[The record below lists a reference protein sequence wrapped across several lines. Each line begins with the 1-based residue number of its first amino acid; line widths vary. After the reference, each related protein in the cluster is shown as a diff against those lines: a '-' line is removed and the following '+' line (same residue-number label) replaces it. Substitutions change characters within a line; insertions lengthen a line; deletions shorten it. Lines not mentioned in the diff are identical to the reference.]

1 MALVSAANDMQ
12 IVPIAIH
19 TPVWADARRGGSV
32 AVRGATV
39 GRAAGGGTIGAGGV
53 AIPAMAG
60 QAGPADWG
68 DACIT

>member
-19 TPVWADARRGGSV
+19 TPVWADCRGDGSV
-32 AVRGATV
+32 VVRGATV
-39 GRAAGGGTIGAGGV
+39 GGAAGGGAIGAGGV
-53 AIPAMAG
+53 AIPAMAV
-60 QAGPADWG
+60 QAGPAAWG

>member
-19 TPVWADARRGGSV
+19 TPVWADCGGDGSV
-32 AVRGATV
+32 MVRGATV
-39 GRAAGGGTIGAGGV
+39 GGAAGGGAIGAGGV
-53 AIPAMAG
+53 AIPGMAG
-60 QAGPADWG
+60 QAGPAAWG